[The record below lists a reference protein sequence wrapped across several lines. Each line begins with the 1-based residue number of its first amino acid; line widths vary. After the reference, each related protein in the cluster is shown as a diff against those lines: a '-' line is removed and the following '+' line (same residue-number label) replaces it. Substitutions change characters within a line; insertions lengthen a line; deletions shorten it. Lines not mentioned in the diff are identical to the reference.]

1 MDQSSEWGRIDDDG
15 TVYVRTA
22 SGERAVGSWQ
32 AGDPAAG
39 LAHYMRRYDDVATE
53 VELLEQRLASGA
65 ADPAATLKQAHQLR
79 DALPTAAVVGD
90 LDSLS
95 GRLESVAGA
104 AEQKIAEARERRAEA
119 KAAAVAAKETL
130 AVEAEALAEST
141 QWKSSGDRLRTI
153 VEEWRVIKGVD
164 RRTDEVLW
172 KRFVAA
178 RDGFSKRRGGHF
190 AELDKQREV
199 AGTRKAA
206 IAEEAEA
213 LASSTDWGPSAA
225 RMKELLSDWKAAG
238 RTSRERED
246 TLWARFR
253 AAQDAFF
260 AARSAVFNERDAEQV
275 ANRKKKEALIAEA
288 DALNPSAD
296 LDAAKAAMRE
306 IQERFD
312 AVGHVPR
319 EAIRTLDDRM
329 RAAEERI
336 RDEVEDRWDTDNPL
350 LLQMRAAVSKAE
362 TQLAK
367 ARAAGDAG
375 RISEAEAALA
385 ARREWLAEAEKSAR

>member
-15 TVYVRTA
+15 TVFVRTA

-32 AGDPAAG
+32 AGDPATG
-39 LAHYMRRYDDVATE
+39 LAHYMRRYDDLATE
-53 VELLEQRLASGA
+53 VELLEQRLASGV
-65 ADPAATLKQAHQLR
+65 ADPAATLKQARQLQES
-79 DALPTAAVVGD
+79 LPTSAVVGD
-90 LDSLS
+90 LDGLAS
-95 GRLESVAGA
+95 RLEAVMSA
-104 AEQKIAEARERRAEA
+104 AEQKIVQARERRAEA
-119 KAAAVAAKETL
+119 KAAAVVAKETL
-130 AVEAEALAEST
+130 AAEAEQLAEST

-172 KRFVAA
+172 KRFVSA
-178 RDGFSKRRGGHF
+178 RDAFSKRRGSHF
-190 AELDKQREV
+190 AELDKQREITS
-199 AGTRKAA
+199 ARKSEL
-206 IAEEAEA
+206 AEEAEA
-213 LASSTDWGPSAA
+213 LASSTEWGPSAA
-225 RMKELLSDWKAAG
+225 RMKELLADWKAAG

-246 TLWARFR
+246 SLWARFR

-275 ANRKKKEALIAEA
+275 TNQKKKEALIAEA
-288 DALNPSAD
+288 DALNPSTD

-336 RDEVEDRWDTDNPL
+336 RDEAEDRWDTDNPL
-350 LLQMRAAVSKAE
+350 LVQMRAAVSKAE
-362 TQLAK
+362 AQLVK
-367 ARAAGDAG
+367 AHAAADPG